1 MNAKTLVNR
10 LLEAD
15 PDEVPAKSEVMR
27 LPGWRDKIKR
37 TEEFKYLS
45 DRWGEDL
52 EAGVELPAIHSR
64 PKKEVAA
71 IQRLQQCLGGWENNF
86 IVQRIADG
94 QYGILFEEEFLNPEG
109 SDDEQAIRDA
119 WEGPVTTEEIERD
132 LWHRMSAL
140 ETRFPQAEFSITV
153 GPHVFNGR
161 YAVQAFVPADRIT
174 PELGAQLSEAF
185 SAIN

>member
-1 MNAKTLVNR
+1 MNAKALVNR
-10 LLEAD
+10 LLEVG
-15 PDEVPAKSEVMR
+15 PDELPAKAEVMR

-37 TEEFKYLS
+37 AEEFKYLS
-45 DRWGEDL
+45 DRWGQDL
-52 EAGVELPAIHSR
+52 ESGEGVPKIPGASR
-64 PKKEVAA
+64 KVKNI
-71 IQRLQQCLGGWENNF
+71 IQRLQRCIGGWENNF
-86 IVQRIADG
+86 IVQRIMDG
-94 QYGILFEEEFLNPEG
+94 QYGVLFEEKFLNPEG

-161 YAVQAFVPADRIT
+161 YAVQAFVPANRIT
-174 PELGAQLSEAF
+174 PELGEQLSEAF